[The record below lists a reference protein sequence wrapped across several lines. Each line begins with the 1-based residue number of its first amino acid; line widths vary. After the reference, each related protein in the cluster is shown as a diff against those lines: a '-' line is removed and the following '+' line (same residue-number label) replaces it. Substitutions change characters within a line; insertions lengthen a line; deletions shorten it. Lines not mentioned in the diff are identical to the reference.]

1 MRAEL
6 GGICYALEQVPVEE
20 ELTIL
25 TDSPNA
31 IHRLCRWR
39 RNRILT
45 PYVRR
50 AKYRDIV
57 MAILVRLQARILVGA
72 RNCGG

>member
-6 GGICYALEQVPVEE
+6 GGIFDALEQVPVDE

-25 TDSPNA
+25 TDSISA
-31 IHRLCRWR
+31 IHLLCRWR
-39 RNRILT
+39 RKRILT

-50 AKYRDIV
+50 VKCRDIV
-57 MAILVRLQARILVGA
+57 MAILARLHPRWQWHDFCQNV
-72 RNCGG
+72 